1 MRHLL
6 ITPFVICCS
15 LAGAAEIPL
24 SIPSDA
30 NASFFV
36 LEKNGKGPER
46 TIVTKCVGSSGTS
59 YSKRLYN
66 CKDDTVKYLG
76 TGDTIEAMNTSR
88 PDLRMSS
95 IVQGSIAYHVGIF
108 ACK

>member
-1 MRHLL
+1 MRSLF
-6 ITPFVICCS
+6 ITPLVACCL
-15 LAGAAEIPL
+15 LAGAAEIPI

-36 LEKNGKGPER
+36 LEKSGKGLER
-46 TIVTKCVGSSGTS
+46 TIVTKRIGSSGTS
-59 YSKRLYN
+59 FSKRFYN
-66 CKDDTVKYLG
+66 CKDDTVKYIG